1 MANVLPTSLSA
12 NLVDLTRVVSNLI
25 SYDLLQGQVSNL
37 AQSIQRHFLQPLLQG
52 HIGLDDDAAL
62 VAKNLDTSPR
72 NPESILKDITRLV
85 TYLSTTFPSNL
96 LDPLIA
102 VLLPMLI
109 DGILSFLLLHSVSS
123 IAELPAFNSLVN
135 AVAHLETHIVNSG
148 WAKETPLSKWAQ
160 GTSIWFSNRQSTLL
174 LETRKMV
181 IRESK
186 TLTTV
191 LISSGIDIGS
201 NPVSLLPPT
210 VGKDVPM
217 EVEQKKEP
225 RTNNNDEDDE
235 DDPNAW
241 GLDSADDEVVEK
253 KEPVANNNH
262 DDDDDDDEPDAWGLD
277 TADDEV
283 EEPPEVSRNLD
294 TDSWD
299 WNENNDDDKRFSR
312 DPNSFPYTLSSIPD
326 SLMEIVERILNEGT
340 QLRSPGY
347 TSFGISLIVVTGST
361 LS

>member
-62 VAKNLDTSPR
+62 VAKNLDTSPPR

-109 DGILSFLLLHSVSS
+109 DDILSFLLLHSVSS

-186 TLTTV
+186 TQKTV

-201 NPVSLLPPT
+201 NPVSLLLPT
-210 VGKDVPM
+210 VGKDVQM
-217 EVEQKKEP
+217 
-225 RTNNNDEDDE
+225 
-235 DDPNAW
+235 
-241 GLDSADDEVVEK
+241 
-253 KEPVANNNH
+253 
-262 DDDDDDDEPDAWGLD
+262 
-277 TADDEV
+277 
-283 EEPPEVSRNLD
+283 
-294 TDSWD
+294 
-299 WNENNDDDKRFSR
+299 
-312 DPNSFPYTLSSIPD
+312 
-326 SLMEIVERILNEGT
+326 
-340 QLRSPGY
+340 
-347 TSFGISLIVVTGST
+347 
-361 LS
+361 

>member
-1 MANVLPTSLSA
+1 MPNVLDLS
-12 NLVDLTRVVSNLI
+12 RVVSDLI
-25 SYDLLQGQVSNL
+25 RYDLLQGQVSAL
-37 AQSIQRHFLQPLLQG
+37 ARGIQQHFLQPLLQG
-52 HIGLDDDAAL
+52 RITLVDDPSL
-62 VAKNLDTSPR
+62 VAKKSDASPRR
-72 NPESILKDITRLV
+72 NPESILKDITTLV
-85 TYLSTTFPSNL
+85 TYLSTTFSSTL
-96 LDPLIA
+96 LHPLIST
-102 VLLPMLI
+102 LLLMLI
-109 DGILSFLLLHSVSS
+109 DDVLSFLPLHTASS
-123 IAELPAFNSLVN
+123 ITELPALNSLVN
-135 AVAHLETHIVNSG
+135 AVAHLETHIVNLG
-148 WAKETPLSKWAQ
+148 WATETPLSKWAQ
-160 GTSIWFSNRQSTLL
+160 GTSIWFSNRQSTVL

-181 IRESK
+181 IREFQTQK
-186 TLTTV
+186 TV

-201 NPVSLLPPT
+201 NPVSLLLPT

-262 DDDDDDDEPDAWGLD
+262 DDDDDDEPDAWGLD